1 MNKVK
6 SKFLCIEC
14 KHIVSKWV
22 GQCPACG
29 SWNSLKEVNGC
40 ENLNFKKNIVI
51 SSIKDVSVEFEKRYV
66 VGMDELDLLF
76 GGGIVK
82 GSISL
87 IGGSPG
93 IGKSTLL
100 LQICKQLR
108 DCSKIFYIS
117 AEESVKQ
124 IKIRS
129 DRLSINND
137 NIFVMS
143 ECNMQTICDVM
154 LKERPEFVVIDSIQT
169 VSLNDI
175 ASVAGSVVQVREC
188 AYMLQRIAKQEN
200 ITIIL
205 VSHVNKEGRIAGPKV
220 LEHIVDT
227 VLYFE
232 GDFKSSFRMLRVVK
246 NRFGS
251 VDEIG
256 IFDMK
261 STGLVPVLNPFA
273 NLLNERPK
281 KASGSCIC
289 SVMEGKRPIFAE
301 VQSLVA
307 KSSFGLPRRM
317 CKGLDYNKLI
327 LILAVLEKRV
337 GFFFQNLD
345 CYVSVVGGL
354 KLQGTGFDLAVAL
367 SLIASLKNVEIDEN
381 VLVLGEI
388 GLAGEVRGIY
398 SVENTVL
405 QAQKLG
411 FSKVILPQSCFK
423 NLKNIDVKVEL
434 FPVDSVR
441 SAVDIILGS
450 LKKGEI

>member
-1 MNKVK
+1 MNKIK
-6 SKFLCIEC
+6 SKFLCVEC
-14 KHIVSKWV
+14 EHIASKWV
-22 GQCPACG
+22 GQCPVCG
-29 SWNSLKEVNGC
+29 SWNSLKEIDNY
-40 ENLNFKKNIVI
+40 ESSNSNKNIVI
-51 SSIKDVSVEFEKRYV
+51 SCIKDVSVEFEKRYV
-66 VGMDELDLLF
+66 IGISELDLLF

-108 DCSKIFYIS
+108 ECKKVFYIS

-129 DRLSINND
+129 DRLSINSE
-137 NIFVMS
+137 NIFVLS
-143 ECNMQTICDVM
+143 ECNMQDICNIM
-154 LKERPEFVVIDSIQT
+154 LRERPDFVVIDSIQT
-169 VSLNDI
+169 VSLDSL

-188 AYMLQRIAKQEN
+188 AYMLQKIAKQEN

-205 VSHVNKEGRIAGPKV
+205 VSHVNKEGSIAGPKV

-256 IFDMK
+256 LFDMK

-273 NLLNERPK
+273 NLLSERPK
-281 KASGSCIC
+281 KAPGSCMC

-367 SLIASLKNVEIDEN
+367 SLIASLKNSEIDETI
-381 VLVLGEI
+381 LVLGEI

-398 SVENTVL
+398 SVENIVI

-423 NLKNIDVKVEL
+423 SLKDVDVKVKL

-441 SAVDIILGS
+441 SAVNIVFGS